1 MTIVHPLIGMV
12 VLTLLVAIR
21 LLYFAI
27 NSTVTGKVHIK
38 QFRIYD
44 GEFPTTFQS
53 VRQHYKNM
61 FEIPILFYILCI
73 LLIINN
79 NYTQFDVIVA
89 WGFVLFRVLHSLARI
104 PIRDVNLRFGLFIG
118 SFIMLVISGLIF
130 CLNFCAV
137 NKLLNPPLQFLLPY
151 K

>member
-1 MTIVHPLIGMV
+1 MSIIHPLIGMI

-27 NSTVTGKVHIK
+27 NSTLTGKVHIK

-44 GEFPTTFQS
+44 GEFPTYVQS
-53 VRQHYKNM
+53 ARQHYKNM

-79 NYTQFDVIVA
+79 NYTQFDVIIA

-104 PIRDVNLRFGLFIG
+104 PNRDVNLRFGLFAG
-118 SFIMLVISGLIF
+118 SFIMLLIGWI
-130 CLNFCAV
+130 NFSL
-137 NKLLNPPLQFLLPY
+137 KY
-151 K
+151 YYSS

>member
-1 MTIVHPLIGMV
+1 MTIIHPLIGMV

-38 QFRIYD
+38 QFRVYD
-44 GEFPTTFQS
+44 GEFPTAFQS

-79 NYTQFDVIVA
+79 NYTQFDVIIA
-89 WGFVLFRVLHSLARI
+89 WGFVLFRILHSLARI
-104 PIRDVNLRFGLFIG
+104 PNRDVNLRFGLFAG
-118 SFIMLVISGLIF
+118 SFIMLVIGWINFSLKYF
-130 CLNFCAV
+130 CS
-137 NKLLNPPLQFLLPY
+137 
-151 K
+151 

>member
-27 NSTVTGKVHIK
+27 NSTLTGNVHIK

-44 GEFPTTFQS
+44 GEFPTNFQS
-53 VRQHYKNM
+53 ARQHYKNL

-89 WGFVLFRVLHSLARI
+89 WGVVLFRVLHSLARI
-104 PIRDVNLRFGLFIG
+104 PNRDVNLRFGLFTG
-118 SFIMLVISGLIF
+118 SFIMLVIGWI
-130 CLNFCAV
+130 NFSL
-137 NKLLNPPLQFLLPY
+137 KFLCS
-151 K
+151 

>member
-27 NSTVTGKVHIK
+27 NSTLTGKVHIK

-44 GEFPTTFQS
+44 GGFPKYFQS
-53 VRQHYKNM
+53 ARQHYKNM
-61 FEIPILFYILCI
+61 FEMPILFYILCI

-79 NYTQFDVIVA
+79 NYTQFDVIIA
-89 WGFVLFRVLHSLARI
+89 WGFVLFRILHSLARI
-104 PIRDVNLRFGLFIG
+104 PNRDVNLRFGLFTG
-118 SFIMLVISGLIF
+118 SFIMLVIGWI
-130 CLNFCAV
+130 NFSLKYLCS
-137 NKLLNPPLQFLLPY
+137 
-151 K
+151 

>member
-12 VLTLLVAIR
+12 ALTLLVTIR

-27 NSTVTGKVHIK
+27 NSTLTGKVHIK

-44 GEFPTTFQS
+44 GEFPANFQS
-53 VRQHYKNM
+53 ARQHYKNM
-61 FEIPILFYILCI
+61 FEMPILFYILCI

-104 PIRDVNLRFGLFIG
+104 PNRDVNLRFGLFAG
-118 SFIMLVISGLIF
+118 SFIMLVIGWINFSLKYF
-130 CLNFCAV
+130 CS
-137 NKLLNPPLQFLLPY
+137 
-151 K
+151 

>member
-27 NSTVTGKVHIK
+27 NSTLTGKLHIK

-44 GEFPTTFQS
+44 GEFPKDFQS
-53 VRQHYKNM
+53 ARQHYKNM

-73 LLIINN
+73 LFIINN

-104 PIRDVNLRFGLFIG
+104 PNRDVNLRFGLFAG
-118 SFIMLVISGLIF
+118 SFIMLVIGWI
-130 CLNFCAV
+130 NFSLKYLCS
-137 NKLLNPPLQFLLPY
+137 
-151 K
+151 

>member
-1 MTIVHPLIGMV
+1 MTIFHPLIGMV

-27 NSTVTGKVHIK
+27 NSTLTGKVHIK

-44 GEFPTTFQS
+44 GEFPKYFQS
-53 VRQHYKNM
+53 ARQHYKNM
-61 FEIPILFYILCI
+61 FEMPILFYILCI

-79 NYTQFDVIVA
+79 NYTQFDVIIA

-104 PIRDVNLRFGLFIG
+104 PNRDVNLRFGLFAG
-118 SFIMLVISGLIF
+118 SFIMLVIGWI
-130 CLNFCAV
+130 NFSL
-137 NKLLNPPLQFLLPY
+137 KFLY
-151 K
+151 S

>member
-27 NSTVTGKVHIK
+27 YSTLTGKVHIK

-44 GEFPTTFQS
+44 GEFPANFQS
-53 VRQHYKNM
+53 ARQHYKNM
-61 FEIPILFYILCI
+61 FEMPILFYILCI
-73 LLIINN
+73 VLIINN
-79 NYTQFDVIVA
+79 NYTQFDVILA

-104 PIRDVNLRFGLFIG
+104 PNRDVNLRFGLFTG
-118 SFIMLVISGLIF
+118 SLIMLVIGWI
-130 CLNFCAV
+130 NFSL
-137 NKLLNPPLQFLLPY
+137 KFLCS
-151 K
+151 

>member
-27 NSTVTGKVHIK
+27 NSTLTGKVHIK

-44 GEFPTTFQS
+44 GEFPKYFQS
-53 VRQHYKNM
+53 ASQHYKNM

-73 LLIINN
+73 LLIINY
-79 NYTQFDVIVA
+79 NYTQFDVMAA
-89 WGFVLFRVLHSLARI
+89 WGFVLFRALHSLARI
-104 PIRDVNLRFGLFIG
+104 PNRDVNLRFGLFAG
-118 SFIMLVISGLIF
+118 SFIMLVIGWI
-130 CLNFCAV
+130 NFSLKYCCS
-137 NKLLNPPLQFLLPY
+137 
-151 K
+151 

>member
-1 MTIVHPLIGMV
+1 MTIIHPLIGMI

-27 NSTVTGKVHIK
+27 NSTLTGKVHIK

-44 GEFPTTFQS
+44 GEFPTYVQS
-53 VRQHYKNM
+53 RQHYKNM

-104 PIRDVNLRFGLFIG
+104 PNRDVNLRFGLFSG
-118 SFIMLVISGLIF
+118 SFIMLVIGWI
-130 CLNFCAV
+130 NFSL
-137 NKLLNPPLQFLLPY
+137 KIL
-151 K
+151 

>member
-27 NSTVTGKVHIK
+27 NSILTGKIHIK
-38 QFRIYD
+38 QFSIYD
-44 GEFPTTFQS
+44 GEFPKYFQS

-61 FEIPILFYILCI
+61 FEMPILFYILCI

-104 PIRDVNLRFGLFIG
+104 PNRDINLRFGLFTG
-118 SFIMLVISGLIF
+118 SFIMLVIGWI
-130 CLNFCAV
+130 NFSL
-137 NKLLNPPLQFLLPY
+137 KIL
-151 K
+151 

>member
-12 VLTLLVAIR
+12 VLTLLVTIW

-27 NSTVTGKVHIK
+27 NSTLTGKVHIK

-44 GEFPTTFQS
+44 GEFPINFQS
-53 VRQHYKNM
+53 ARQHYKNM
-61 FEIPILFYILCI
+61 FEMPILFYILCI

-104 PIRDVNLRFGLFIG
+104 PNRDVNIRFGLFAG
-118 SFIMLVISGLIF
+118 SFIMLVIGWINFSLKYFFQLI
-130 CLNFCAV
+130 N
-137 NKLLNPPLQFLLPY
+137 N
-151 K
+151 

>member
-27 NSTVTGKVHIK
+27 NSTLTGKVHIK

-44 GEFPTTFQS
+44 GVFPKHFQS
-53 VRQHYKNM
+53 ARQHYKNM

-104 PIRDVNLRFGLFIG
+104 PNRDVNLRFGLFLG
-118 SFIMLVISGLIF
+118 GFIMLVIGWINFSLKYF
-130 CLNFCAV
+130 CS
-137 NKLLNPPLQFLLPY
+137 
-151 K
+151 